1 MTPEGKALKEQY
13 QRETKAQ
20 WKGKP
25 LAGDVRADITLYFGT
40 KRGRL
45 GQLPQALDALSGIAY
60 ADDRQ
65 IKRATVALAYDKARP
80 RIEIAISEIA

>member
-1 MTPEGKALKEQY
+1 L
-13 QRETKAQ
+13 
-20 WKGKP
+20 
-25 LAGDVRADITLYFGT
+25 L
-40 KRGRL
+40 
-45 GQLPQALDALSGIAY
+45 ALSGIAY